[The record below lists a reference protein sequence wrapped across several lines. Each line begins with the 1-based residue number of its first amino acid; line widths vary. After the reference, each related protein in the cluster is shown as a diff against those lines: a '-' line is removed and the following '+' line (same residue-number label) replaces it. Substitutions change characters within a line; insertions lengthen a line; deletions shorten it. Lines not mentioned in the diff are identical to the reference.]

1 MSVLSGAPSVRVAI
15 LHTRCAVARC
25 ARSTR
30 TLCTLDRG
38 HKTEVFNERQEV
50 LVAKEKLKLVFN
62 AVRCNENIDRLPD
75 RRPRRAAMR
84 TLLDQVLALDMARP
98 ATRKRI

>member
-1 MSVLSGAPSVRVAI
+1 
-15 LHTRCAVARC
+15 
-25 ARSTR
+25 
-30 TLCTLDRG
+30 
-38 HKTEVFNERQEV
+38 VFNERQEV

-75 RRPRRAAMR
+75 RRTRREAMR

-98 ATRKRI
+98 ATQKRI